1 MFLQLCLCRFC
12 NLLFRALRFFKTC
25 FYVFAYS
32 LFAMSRLSPCTC
44 RAQNGF
50 FRTMFWEL
58 ADALPENC
66 LCRFQGAWR
75 DKRSLKSRCKHRFVI
90 VRYLAG
96 AIKLAIAAYAN
107 GKSSFTETRFD
118 KNADADL
125 HGIALL
131 KNAPRRSFE
140 NRNTAISQMCTSR
153 PAKLRHVI
161 PAFYETWYR
170 LRLNVPGFRPGRR
183 QHIRSH
189 WRSSSCS
196 VRGSSPGAIIHRM
209 IAAPPRPL
217 AMCCSGPTP
226 RLVTTV

>member
-1 MFLQLCLCRFC
+1 MPLLQFAFPRPSFFQ
-12 NLLFRALRFFKTC
+12 NFLFRVC
-25 FYVFAYS
+25 VFAVCDVA
-32 LFAMSRLSPCTC
+32 LLSPCTC

-50 FRTMFWEL
+50 FKTLFWEL

-90 VRYLAG
+90 VR
-96 AIKLAIAAYAN
+96 
-107 GKSSFTETRFD
+107 SPRRCD
-118 KNADADL
+118 KTCHRSLRKRQKQFHRNPFFQNCRRGFAWHRASQ
-125 HGIALL
+125 
-131 KNAPRRSFE
+131 NAPRRSFE
-140 NRNTAISQMCTSR
+140 NRNAAISQMCTSR

-161 PAFYETWYR
+161 PAFFETWYR
-170 LRLNVPGFRPGRR
+170 RCLNVPGFRPGRR

-217 AMCCSGPTP
+217 AMCCSSRTP
-226 RLVTTV
+226 HPMMKV